1 MTFSCFQGK
10 IQRISLQEEV
20 DSRSQRAEVK
30 IKEEKGRRT
39 SHTQV

>member
-20 DSRSQRAEVK
+20 DSSQRAEVK